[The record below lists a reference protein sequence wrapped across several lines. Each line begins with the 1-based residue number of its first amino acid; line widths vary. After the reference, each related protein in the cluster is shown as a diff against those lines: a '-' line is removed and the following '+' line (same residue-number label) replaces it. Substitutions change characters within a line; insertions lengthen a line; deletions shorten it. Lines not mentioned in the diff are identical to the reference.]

1 MYRIGIQFSITGVV
15 KSKGKSRKSS
25 SYKTILKVWAMGAN
39 FGEKSEAG
47 V

>member
-1 MYRIGIQFSITGVV
+1 MYIRGNQFSITGVV

-25 SYKTILKVWAMGAN
+25 SYKTILKVWAMGAT
-39 FGEKSEAG
+39 FGEKSEAE

>member
-1 MYRIGIQFSITGVV
+1 MYIRGNQFSITGVV

-25 SYKTILKVWAMGAN
+25 SYKAILKVWAVGAN
-39 FGEKSEAG
+39 FWEKSEAG

>member
-1 MYRIGIQFSITGVV
+1 MFIRGNQFSIEGVV

-25 SYKTILKVWAMGAN
+25 IYKTILKVWAMGAN
-39 FGEKSEAG
+39 FWEKFEAG